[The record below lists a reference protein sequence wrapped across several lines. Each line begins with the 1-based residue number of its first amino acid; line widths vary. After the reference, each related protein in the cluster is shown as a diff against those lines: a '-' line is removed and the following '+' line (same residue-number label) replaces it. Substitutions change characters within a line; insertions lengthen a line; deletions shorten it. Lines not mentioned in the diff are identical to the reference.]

1 MTETHRDAI
10 ELRFPSELRHLSIV
24 DAVTQAIV
32 RDLDW
37 DADAAGNF
45 STAVIEAAANAIEHG
60 NGLVAGKSVTVRFR
74 VHPGSVEVD
83 IDDEGSGFDPRPYE
97 RELTT
102 EDLLKPRGRGI
113 YIMRSFMDHMD
124 FQRLPTGGMRV
135 RLAKSLAGVTKPGG
149 NAG

>member
-1 MTETHRDAI
+1 MTNTHGDAI
-10 ELRFPSELRHLSIV
+10 ELRLPSELRFLSIV
-24 DAVTQAIV
+24 DAITQAIV

-60 NGLVAGKSVTVRFR
+60 NGSAAGKSVTVRFR
-74 VHPGSVEVD
+74 IHPDKVEVD
-83 IDDEGSGFDPRPYE
+83 VEDEGGGFDPRPYD

-113 YIMRSFMDHMD
+113 YIMRSFMDRME
-124 FQRLPTGGMRV
+124 FQRLPSGGMRV
-135 RLAKSLAGVTKPGG
+135 RLAKGVTKPSAT
-149 NAG
+149 AG